1 MFSTQSKAEEREI
14 QRNTNMVQ
22 TFLSQMVLR
31 SAALIICAGTD
42 KQLGVLQCV
51 LPFIYLRGQVGL
63 VGIISLADNLRTWRI
78 HHLRVYSR
86 GQKF

>member
-1 MFSTQSKAEEREI
+1 MFSTQSRAEERDR

-22 TFLSQMVLR
+22 TFLSQTVMR

-51 LPFIYLRGQVGL
+51 LPFIYLRGQVGQ
-63 VGIISLADNLRTWRI
+63 VGIITLADHLRTRCI
-78 HHLRVYSR
+78 HHLRVYVM
-86 GQKF
+86 